1 MRENTSADEE
11 GVIYFVD
18 DDNTYTLEVFEE
30 VNCPCSYVTILYFE
44 GIKSL
49 NISFVLHCL

>member
-1 MRENTSADEE
+1 MLQRNTALEWVRENTSADEE

-30 VNCPCSYVTILYFE
+30 VCYQYSQDFCCVFD
-44 GIKSL
+44 KD
-49 NISFVLHCL
+49 